1 MSQMLTAK
9 TETAE
14 AVYLGYATSV
24 NGEDLHVCR
33 KPDGGAVVYG
43 SRRTVLEFDF
53 GPLADYRELLD
64 RAAMP
69 GQPLAAAGTEG

>member
-14 AVYLGYATSV
+14 SVYLGYATSV
-24 NGEDLHVCR
+24 NGEDHHVCR
-33 KPDGGAVVYG
+33 KPDGGVIAYG
-43 SRRTVLEFDF
+43 SKGTVLEFYL
-53 GPLADYRELLD
+53 GPLADLRELLD

-69 GQPLAAAGTEG
+69 GAGADAA